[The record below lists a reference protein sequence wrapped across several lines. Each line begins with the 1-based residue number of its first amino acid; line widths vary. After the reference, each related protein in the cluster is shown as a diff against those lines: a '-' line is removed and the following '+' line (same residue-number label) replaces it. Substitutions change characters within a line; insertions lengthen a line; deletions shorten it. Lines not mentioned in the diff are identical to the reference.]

1 MSKITSYKDLEV
13 YRLAHNLAVEVHKMT
28 LTELARYEQYEEA
41 RQLRR
46 CTKSIAC
53 NLVEGFGRRRYKA
66 EYLRFLIYS
75 HASCDETI
83 EHFALLRDTLS
94 LPKDRANYFLS
105 NYDILGRKLSRFI
118 QGVQILHRS
127 QD

>member
-1 MSKITSYKDLEV
+1 MSKITNYKDLEV

-28 LTELARYEQYEEA
+28 LTELPKYEQYEEA
-41 RQLRR
+41 SQLRR
-46 CTKSIAC
+46 STKSISC

-66 EYLRFLIYS
+66 EYLRFLVFS

-83 EHFALLRDTLS
+83 EHLALLRDTLS
-94 LPKDRANYFLS
+94 LHEDRANYFLGK
-105 NYDILGRKLSRFI
+105 YDLLGRKLSRFI

-127 QD
+127 ED

>member
-1 MSKITSYKDLEV
+1 
-13 YRLAHNLAVEVHKMT
+13 MT
-28 LTELARYEQYEEA
+28 LTELPRYEQYEEA
-41 RQLRR
+41 SQLRR

-53 NLVEGFGRRRYKA
+53 NLVEGFCRRRYKA

-83 EHFALLRDTLS
+83 EHLALLRDTLS

-105 NYDILGRKLSRFI
+105 NYDVLGRKLNRFI

-127 QD
+127 ED